1 MRPINLKLKG
11 INSYVSEQ
19 TVDFEKLSQFNLFGI
34 FGETGSGKTS
44 ILDAIVMALYGTSE
58 RDVTQNIINVH
69 CSDAYIIF
77 EFEMLE
83 NGRKVRYIVRRDYK
97 LRPSGLRTEA
107 VLLKSDT
114 KEVLAEHTDEV
125 NEKILKIIRVGK
137 KEFLKCIALPQGEFD
152 RFLLD
157 TPMARKKTVAKL
169 FNLEA
174 FGQELNDK
182 VKNRKDLATVK
193 KLNLEDKLNLYKE
206 ATPEN
211 LEKLKLEE
219 KAKVKLLADLEF
231 GYNKQTIDHTLILS
245 DFERKEQLKDLEM
258 QLDLRLQ
265 DKSDMDYLQKQLS
278 YTKIYG
284 DYLMIK
290 NKLHSTSIEEER
302 LTQVVSEL
310 KEKLSQFEKKYDEE
324 NENLNT
330 LSWSK
335 KQYEQML
342 LSTRNNAELKKRIE
356 AEIKGKED
364 EYNSLK
370 AQNQGI
376 LDKINSAESRLAILK
391 EEISSNTTEY
401 NKLAKEINGINESLN
416 QIEGSKTNAIK
427 EEIISFLKDL
437 RRPITQEVVNE
448 IMGTKACSALKEIYD
463 KIRKRE
469 KDYAEEIKQSE
480 DNLNILLRF
489 EDSLEECE
497 KKLNNRLKEATKE
510 IEITQDNLEKAR
522 QESYSLQTSIAGDN
536 SAKDSLE
543 ASIYRLEL
551 IMATDRKQLIGLPS
565 FEAVEEIEN
574 KLKET
579 NDQIS
584 TVSSD
589 LGETNKNKQ
598 QTIIDLEINTSLL
611 ETTKSKIKEL
621 NEMLNSYKMN
631 KEERENLEDQRLL
644 LEGDEIVRA
653 DKLLNE
659 YLMNVSHLESSIR
672 DLSTKIINK
681 NITKEIVE
689 ASEEKLNN
697 AKEKIEET
705 KIALAVTRKDIEN
718 VESNIEKAKE
728 IKEDLKKAQKEL
740 DTVLDLQVLIAN
752 GALLEYVAEEYMYLI
767 TEFANKYVYSISRGK
782 YFLKYNGDFVVID
795 NFNGGIRR
803 GVKTLSGGERF
814 LISLSLALGISQ
826 SIATNNNQNFN
837 FFFIDEG
844 FGSLSESYIDKVL
857 QSFDALIR
865 LDFTVGFITHVEKM
879 QNYIT
884 NRIVVTKESNE
895 QGSIINTDY

>member
-290 NKLHSTSIEEER
+290 NKLHSTNIEEER

-310 KEKLSQFEKKYDEE
+310 KEKLSEFEKKYNEE

-497 KKLNNRLKEATKE
+497 RKLNNRLKEATKE

>member
-97 LRPSGLRTEA
+97 LRPSGLKTEA

-290 NKLHSTSIEEER
+290 NKLHSTNIEEER

-497 KKLNNRLKEATKE
+497 KKLNNRLKDATKE

-565 FEAVEEIEN
+565 FEAVKEIEN

-598 QTIIDLEINTSLL
+598 QTIIDLEINASLL

>member
-290 NKLHSTSIEEER
+290 NKLHSTNIEEER

-310 KEKLSQFEKKYDEE
+310 KEKLSEFEKKYNEE

-631 KEERENLEDQRLL
+631 KEEKENLEDQRLL

>member
-310 KEKLSQFEKKYDEE
+310 KEKLSEFEKKYNEE

-740 DTVLDLQVLIAN
+740 DTVLDLQALIAN

>member
-290 NKLHSTSIEEER
+290 NKLHSTNIEEER

-469 KDYAEEIKQSE
+469 KDYADEIKQSE

-584 TVSSD
+584 TVSSN

-740 DTVLDLQVLIAN
+740 DTVLDLQALIAN

>member
-97 LRPSGLRTEA
+97 LRPSGLKTDA

-125 NEKILKIIRVGK
+125 NERILKIIRVGK

-174 FGQELNDK
+174 FGQDLNDK

-211 LEKLKLEE
+211 LEKLRADE
-219 KAKVKLLADLEF
+219 KAKVKQIADLEF
-231 GYNKQTIDHTLILS
+231 GYNKLTIDHTLILS
-245 DFERKEQLKDLEM
+245 DFERKEQLKDLQM

-265 DKSDMDYLQKQLS
+265 DKKDMDYLQKQIS
-278 YTKIYG
+278 YTKVYG

-290 NKLHSTSIEEER
+290 NKLHSTQIEEER
-302 LTQVVSEL
+302 LIKIVSDL
-310 KEKLSQFEKKYDEE
+310 KEKLAEFEKKYNEE
-324 NENLNT
+324 NET
-330 LSWSK
+330 LSTLTWSK

-342 LSTRNNAELKKRIE
+342 LSTKNNAELKKRIE

-370 AQNQGI
+370 AQNQEL
-376 LDKINSAESRLAILK
+376 LDKINSEESKLQSLK
-391 EEISSNTTEY
+391 DEISTKTTEY
-401 NKLAKEINGINESLN
+401 NKLAKEINGINDALN
-416 QIEGSKTNAIK
+416 QIEGSKTNSIK
-427 EEIISFLKDL
+427 QEIISFLKDL

-448 IMGTKACSALKEIYD
+448 IMGTKACSALKEMYD

-469 KDYAEEIKQSE
+469 KDYQEEIRVSE
-480 DNLNILLRF
+480 ENLNILLRF
-489 EDSLEECE
+489 EESLEDCE
-497 KKLNNRLKEATKE
+497 RKFSSQLKEATKN
-510 IEITQDNLEKAR
+510 INNIQADLENAR
-522 QESYSLQTSIAGDN
+522 QESFQIQNSITGDLT
-536 SAKDSLE
+536 AKETLE

-551 IMATDRKQLIGLPS
+551 IIATDKKQLIGLPS
-565 FEAVEEIEN
+565 LEAVTEIEE

-584 TVSSD
+584 SVSSD

-621 NEMLNSYKMN
+621 NEMLSSYKMN

-653 DKLLNE
+653 DKILNE
-659 YLMNVSHLESSIR
+659 YLMNVSHLETSIR
-672 DLSTKIINK
+672 DLKTKIINK
-681 NITKEIVE
+681 DITKEIVE
-689 ASEEKLNN
+689 ASEERLNN
-697 AKEKIEET
+697 AKNSIEET

-718 VESNIEKAKE
+718 VEGNIEKTKE
-728 IKEDLKKAQKEL
+728 IRAELKQAQKEL
-740 DTVLDLQVLIAN
+740 DTVLDLQTLIAN

-782 YFLKYNGDFVVID
+782 YFLKYNGDFLVID

-895 QGSIINTDY
+895 QGSIIHTEG

>member
-290 NKLHSTSIEEER
+290 NKLHSTNIEEER